1 MRGKLAEPRTFAGIR
16 HTGRGRPDKSPRGGL
31 GSAPLGSRCHY
42 FHARAT
48 STAHEVHGAALNGI
62 M

>member
-1 MRGKLAEPRTFAGIR
+1 M
-16 HTGRGRPDKSPRGGL
+16 PDNQPECGL